1 MYIEFLTPA
10 LMTHYL
16 YIITS
21 VLFLAFVGIFV
32 IGYDLITILMS
43 TEIILLVSTL
53 NFIVFGSSLDP
64 ITSQIFAIFVLL
76 AAAAETAVAFS
87 IFVYYYNLTE
97 TANIDFSEAF
107 DAATEK
113 GEILTKVAIKIKT

>member
-16 YIITS
+16 YIITL

-32 IGYDLITILMS
+32 ISYDFITILMS

-53 NFIVFGSSLDP
+53 NLNITIVKQNVGF
-64 ITSQIFAIFVLL
+64 FR
-76 AAAAETAVAFS
+76 
-87 IFVYYYNLTE
+87 VYQ
-97 TANIDFSEAF
+97 
-107 DAATEK
+107 K
-113 GEILTKVAIKIKT
+113 GY